1 MSRKRLTQRFPA
13 LIPLRQAQRKA
24 CFYLGM
30 RLDGRR
36 YAAGRGKLLPLEVFS
51 QTVPLYNR
59 ETGFPMVYQ
68 ENKVF
73 NLHLAA
79 KELEGLLTGGTGG
92 GPGDLVQ
99 GRAYRGKRGADHGP
113 GGRTLPA

>member
-68 ENKVF
+68 ENKVDR
-73 NLHLAA
+73 
-79 KELEGLLTGGTGG
+79 KS
-92 GPGDLVQ
+92 VV
-99 GRAYRGKRGADHGP
+99 
-113 GGRTLPA
+113 